1 MNTAPCVWLDVSRNP
16 KDACVSSY
24 YHAFNPF
31 KSGWPFDAWA
41 SVWLQG
47 HVSFGDWFA
56 ITKDWFEL
64 SQRWPNVLFV
74 RYEDMKSEPAKTIR
88 CIAEHIGVAPSDEL
102 IDRVVRSAAHRA
114 KLTIPQLKLNELL
127 VCFLLLI
134 QVQGSTFRAMAD
146 LAKQNNDG
154 ESVDHLRKGDVGDWR
169 NHFSPTLSRQFDAE
183 FARHFAGTG
192 LEYDLGGGETL
203 HA

>member
-56 ITKDWFEL
+56 ITKEWLEL

-74 RYEDMKSEPAKTIR
+74 RYEDMKSEPGKTIR

-102 IDRVVRSAAHRA
+102 IDRVVRKRSPPRKINGTATEAQRVVGLLPVVDSGAREHVPRDGRPSEA
-114 KLTIPQLKLNELL
+114 K
-127 VCFLLLI
+127 
-134 QVQGSTFRAMAD
+134 
-146 LAKQNNDG
+146 
-154 ESVDHLRKGDVGDWR
+154 
-169 NHFSPTLSRQFDAE
+169 
-183 FARHFAGTG
+183 
-192 LEYDLGGGETL
+192 
-203 HA
+203 